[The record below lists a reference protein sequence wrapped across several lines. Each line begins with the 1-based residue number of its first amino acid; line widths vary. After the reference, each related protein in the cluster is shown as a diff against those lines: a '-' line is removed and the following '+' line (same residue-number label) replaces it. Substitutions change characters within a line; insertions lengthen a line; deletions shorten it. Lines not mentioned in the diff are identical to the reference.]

1 MSSVPGATGGH
12 LPTRTSVRALAAFGL
27 LICALACNSAELLTN
42 DTTAQPSSYGQKLLP
57 YAHAHSPDGR
67 WLITASHVGASVG
80 DLTTLA
86 ARGRVGQLHTLIT
99 LADLSSLRVY
109 SQTLAAQ
116 NVDFRYATNSQAI
129 LITVFNRILRGGEV
143 VRVDVGFSGATLSE
157 RVPVFGKLSPREL
170 HRYASSTFGSMAIL
184 DRVRPKEVLAGHA
197 GSLSADGKRFAFRNC
212 VFSDGAAPDLCNQQ
226 GANVAIAPDGRTV
239 ATDDGA
245 LRSWPMGEPLFRGLP
260 KKPNVSYAPTF
271 SPSSRYVAW
280 VPIFEGYNQFYD
292 TADIPNVIVQEVHSG
307 RLAAIADGK
316 NIESANWLDD
326 EVFALGRANLAGGV
340 ELVSTTGDLSKLES
354 RTWKVGNGPI
364 RSVARCGKNCLSAID
379 ASGSIVLRDT
389 VHDKE
394 IARVFTFP
402 TGILAHTPT
411 GFFSTTSPALAEQ
424 VEISTTAG
432 PINMLQ
438 LWDTF
443 YRPDILLGLDSL
455 DKASLIDETVANKL
469 ARIALEQ
476 PAPTVALE
484 LVRTGNLA
492 KRAVVKYIQDDTGGG
507 VGEVRYFHNGKLV
520 MSDGLYKDALG
531 KLPAASSQLSPGTE
545 RVTLRS
551 AIPLA
556 TRRASMSESP
566 VQMQQGLGTTV
577 ASASSMERPADLVVR
592 GAPEK
597 KCNPCTGEIEI
608 DVIAGEENTVTV
620 VAFNR
625 DNTIQSLP
633 ASVTFKST
641 LPKEE
646 PRLWVL
652 AAGIN
657 QFQDMSALK
666 NARKDAADFACAYV
680 GREAL
685 QKAGLTAAGNC
696 SLPGSALGLFKAENI
711 HIVDVQLDERA
722 TRKQML
728 AKLDEIATKARPQ
741 DTFVWF
747 VASHGMMD
755 SNGLFG
761 IVAHD
766 TRCTAQEPK
775 SLACNQLQGHI
786 TSNDILEASKKIK
799 AMKQLMVLDT
809 CHSGGLDNKL
819 SGLYDARMSV
829 LAKNMGLHLFASAQ
843 ATEVA
848 QDGDPGT
855 NGAFTAQLLAGLKGA
870 AKVQANGD
878 ITVVALGEYA
888 REKTIEATQ
897 AQGRKVRL
905 ASASEAT
912 NTVATPKQS
921 STSSTATTSAAAN
934 EAVYTQTPVIQHF
947 GVDTPVARR
956 SAVAK

>member
-1 MSSVPGATGGH
+1 
-12 LPTRTSVRALAAFGL
+12 
-27 LICALACNSAELLTN
+27 
-42 DTTAQPSSYGQKLLP
+42 
-57 YAHAHSPDGR
+57 
-67 WLITASHVGASVG
+67 
-80 DLTTLA
+80 
-86 ARGRVGQLHTLIT
+86 
-99 LADLSSLRVY
+99 
-109 SQTLAAQ
+109 
-116 NVDFRYATNSQAI
+116 
-129 LITVFNRILRGGEV
+129 
-143 VRVDVGFSGATLSE
+143 
-157 RVPVFGKLSPREL
+157 
-170 HRYASSTFGSMAIL
+170 
-184 DRVRPKEVLAGHA
+184 
-197 GSLSADGKRFAFRNC
+197 
-212 VFSDGAAPDLCNQQ
+212 
-226 GANVAIAPDGRTV
+226 
-239 ATDDGA
+239 
-245 LRSWPMGEPLFRGLP
+245 
-260 KKPNVSYAPTF
+260 
-271 SPSSRYVAW
+271 
-280 VPIFEGYNQFYD
+280 
-292 TADIPNVIVQEVHSG
+292 
-307 RLAAIADGK
+307 
-316 NIESANWLDD
+316 
-326 EVFALGRANLAGGV
+326 
-340 ELVSTTGDLSKLES
+340 
-354 RTWKVGNGPI
+354 
-364 RSVARCGKNCLSAID
+364 
-379 ASGSIVLRDT
+379 
-389 VHDKE
+389 
-394 IARVFTFP
+394 
-402 TGILAHTPT
+402 
-411 GFFSTTSPALAEQ
+411 
-424 VEISTTAG
+424 
-432 PINMLQ
+432 
-438 LWDTF
+438 
-443 YRPDILLGLDSL
+443 
-455 DKASLIDETVANKL
+455 
-469 ARIALEQ
+469 
-476 PAPTVALE
+476 
-484 LVRTGNLA
+484 
-492 KRAVVKYIQDDTGGG
+492 
-507 VGEVRYFHNGKLV
+507 
-520 MSDGLYKDALG
+520 
-531 KLPAASSQLSPGTE
+531 
-545 RVTLRS
+545 
-551 AIPLA
+551 
-556 TRRASMSESP
+556 MSESP
-566 VQMQQGLGTTV
+566 VQMQQGAGSTV

-956 SAVAK
+956 SAVAR